1 MKKMYYVLAGLFI
14 LLAPCQL
21 FAATLSGHI
30 TDLANGYPIINVSV
44 STINASTHTDNKG
57 YYEFTNLGAG
67 VYDFTFSKDSYETI
81 TLSDIMVYSSKPNVL
96 DVQMN
101 TPGVLNITTE
111 ALPSA
116 IKDEGY
122 NARVQI
128 KGGAAPFSYAIAN
141 GLLPP
146 GLTLDENYGNI
157 SGVPEVSGSN
167 TFMFRV
173 TDAKG
178 MIAEKELTII
188 TYEPLIIKTPS
199 LLPRAARQKE
209 YLAVLTANG
218 GKAPYSYT
226 ITSGDLPEGIEF
238 VYSGSLSGRPEKL
251 GTYNF
256 VIAVSD
262 ASGRQVEKL
271 FYLEIIESLTI
282 MSERLNN
289 GIVGKAY
296 NKTLYADGGY
306 GSYYWEIYSGRPP
319 LGLLLDESSGTIT
332 GIPKEET
339 YGTIVIA
346 VRDDDGN
353 LAFKDFI
360 LEITDPLDIITTTLP
375 NARKDELYSELIR
388 VRGGISP
395 LTFSMQDQLPKG
407 LVFDA
412 EKGIISG
419 TPVLEGLV
427 NFKVTV
433 IDSTYPTTQ
442 SITRLLSIKTTS
454 EFTIISS
461 TVFPQAQQ
469 GLAINPFSLVAVGGE
484 SPFTWRVMGG
494 SLPVGI
500 SLDSEKGILSGTPS
514 DYGDRAVIIEVTDV
528 NDNKAQ
534 KEFIWHIADDLVI
547 ETGAIPDGAKD
558 VDYSFPLSAK
568 GGVLPYQWQITSGEL
583 LQGLT
588 FDPETGIIQGTP
600 KQAGQVRSF
609 TVKIIDS
616 DNPPQKDEMTYHFE
630 VKHDELYIFTQS
642 FDNGRVDQSYKETI
656 RAYLGNPPY
665 SWRVSNGI
673 VPPGLSLIGSPNTAS
688 LEGIPEKAGNYI
700 FSMEVC
706 DSDTPATC
714 ADQEFQINMFG
725 EVVIETDELDKAC
738 AGQFYSDSIVVTG
751 GVHPYTWKITQGSL
765 PPNLSLD
772 PQTGRISG
780 IPMLDPGQHSMFTV
794 RVMDSEN
801 PYSLD
806 EHQYLIYGNDCSL
819 TILTTAM
826 PKAMQHEDYDID
838 FSGVGGIAPYTWQ
851 IVESLPTGLTFD
863 HEKGRL
869 SGQPKECGLF
879 NLTVKI
885 NDFATIPNSAARSFQ
900 LDIACSNDYAIS
912 GSVEV
917 PQVTLTLSG
926 DNPTTIQSD
935 DNGYFEFQHLN
946 NGDYI
951 ITPSKPGYIFSP
963 ASQTV
968 SINNQSIDG
977 ITFSSEKINQPPT
990 MPSNPSPAD
999 QSENMGFNP
1008 LLTWQC
1014 NDPDNDELSYLIYL
1028 GTQHPL
1034 SLVASGIKTNQWQ
1047 ASDLMPDTAYD
1058 WQIKVIDV
1066 NGAETM
1072 GPVWHF
1078 KTQKQVSEKPD
1089 WPVVENLQFNMNV
1102 IGFIS
1107 IDDIINTH
1115 PETVIAAFVADECR
1129 GKTSPESAQE
1139 GLLFLTI
1146 SSNLSSGE
1154 DITFKAWD
1162 ANTQQIIQLADTL
1175 PFENQ
1180 ANIGTLTEPYI
1191 FKNGQAEITLSF
1203 GVGYHWISMNVAPDD
1218 LRINNVFK
1226 QLIPASDDRIIE
1238 QVRFAVY
1245 SGTEWVGS
1253 LKMVDPLKMYKMKI
1267 SNAQD
1272 CKIQGQALNLS
1283 AQAVELK
1290 TGYNWIGYSPQFS
1303 MDINTGLSSLTPQKD
1318 DRMISQTRFA
1328 VYDGNAWVGSLKIL
1342 EPGDGYII
1350 KVSQDCALNYP
1361 DETTNTQTRKRGI
1374 QPRVQPVWTPPGN
1387 QQFNMSVIAVIK
1399 DNDGISMNSND
1410 ILAAFVDGECRGIAS
1425 PDPSVSGLLFLT
1437 IGSNA
1442 ASGIEENITFKVY
1455 RANQDQIFNLKES
1468 IAFENQGEVG
1478 TLDAPWTLV
1487 MPDSTNPLDVNQDG
1501 VLNLGDV
1508 IYLLNIITGIR

>member
-1 MKKMYYVLAGLFI
+1 MKTKHYVFTGLLI
-14 LLAPCQL
+14 LLAPYQL

-57 YYEFTNLGAG
+57 YYEFNNLGAG
-67 VYDFTFSKDSYETI
+67 MYDFTFSKDSYETI
-81 TLSDIMVYSSKPNVL
+81 TLSDVMVYSSKPNVL

-111 ALPSA
+111 SLPSA
-116 IKDEGY
+116 TVNEGY

-128 KGGAAPFSYAIAN
+128 KGGAAPFSYALAN

-146 GLTLDENYGNI
+146 GLTMDKDYGNI
-157 SGVPEVSGSN
+157 SGTPQMSGSN

-178 MIAEKELTII
+178 MIAEKEFTII
-188 TYEPLIIKTPS
+188 TYDPLIIKTQSP
-199 LLPRAARQKE
+199 LPRAARQKE
-209 YLAVLTANG
+209 YLTVLTASG
-218 GKAPYSYT
+218 GKAPYSYM
-226 ITSGDLPEGIEF
+226 ITSGELPQGIEF

-271 FYLEIIESLTI
+271 FYLEVIEPLSI
-282 MSERLNN
+282 VSERLDN

-296 NKTLYADGGY
+296 NKTLFADGGY
-306 GSYYWEIYSGRPP
+306 GAYYWEIYSGRPP
-319 LGLLLDESSGTIT
+319 LGLYLDESSGTMT
-332 GIPKEET
+332 GMPKEET

-346 VRDDDGN
+346 VRDDDDN

-395 LTFSMQDQLPKG
+395 LAFSIQDQLPKG

-419 TPVLEGLV
+419 TPTLEGLV

-494 SLPVGI
+494 SLPQGI
-500 SLDSEKGILSGTPS
+500 TLDAEKGILSGTPL
-514 DYGDRAVIIEVTDV
+514 DYGDRAVIIEVTDI

-558 VDYSFPLSAK
+558 VDYSFTLSAK

-583 LQGLT
+583 LRGLT
-588 FDPETGIIQGTP
+588 FDPETGIIQGVP
-600 KQAGQVRSF
+600 EQSGQVRSF

-630 VKHDELYIFTQS
+630 VKHDELYIFTKS

-656 RAYLGNPPY
+656 RAYLGYPPY

-673 VPPGLSLIGSPNTAS
+673 LPPGVSLIESPNTAT

-700 FSMEVC
+700 FSIEVC
-706 DSDTPATC
+706 DSDTPAIC

-751 GVHPYTWKITQGSL
+751 GVHPYTWKIIQGSL

-780 IPMLDPGQHSMFTV
+780 IPMLDPGQHSIFTV

-806 EHQYLIYGNDCSL
+806 EQQYVIYGNDCSL
-819 TILTTAM
+819 NILTTTL
-826 PKAMQHEDYDID
+826 PKAMQNEDYEVI
-838 FSGVGGIAPYTWQ
+838 FSGTGGIAPYTWQ

-863 HEKGRL
+863 HEKGIL
-869 SGQPKECGLF
+869 SGQPTECGLF

-885 NDFATIPNSAARSFQ
+885 NDYATIPNSAARSFQ
-900 LDIACSNDYAIS
+900 LDIACSNDYSIGGTVGIS
-912 GSVEV
+912 
-917 PQVTLTLSG
+917 QVTLDLSG
-926 DNPTTIQSD
+926 AHSISIQSD
-935 DNGYFEFQHLN
+935 ANGDFEFSHLA
-946 NGDYI
+946 NGDYT
-951 ITPSKPGYIFSP
+951 ITPEKAGVMFTP
-963 ASQTV
+963 ASLTV
-968 SINNQSIDG
+968 SIVNQNINDIS
-977 ITFSSEKINQPPT
+977 FSSERINQPPG
-990 MPSNPSPAD
+990 MPSNPTPAD
-999 QSENMGFNP
+999 QSMNSGFHP
-1008 LLTWQC
+1008 LLTWTC
-1014 NDPDNDELSYLIYL
+1014 HDPDNDKLTYSVYM

-1034 SLVASGIKTNQWQ
+1034 SLVASDLETNQWQ
-1047 ASDLMPDTAYD
+1047 ANNLLPETTYD
-1058 WQIKVIDV
+1058 WQINVIDA
-1066 NGAETM
+1066 NGAETL

-1078 KTQKQVSEKPD
+1078 KTQKQIAEKPD
-1089 WPVVENLQFNMNV
+1089 WPVVENLQYNMS
-1102 IGFIS
+1102 IIALIS
-1107 IDDIINTH
+1107 IDDSINKH
-1115 PETVIAAFVADECR
+1115 PDTIIAAFVGDACR
-1129 GKTSPESAQE
+1129 GKISPDTSQE
-1139 GLLFLTI
+1139 GLAFLTI
-1146 SSNLSSGE
+1146 SSNMASGE
-1154 DITFKAWD
+1154 DISFKVWD
-1162 ANTQQIIQLADTL
+1162 ANTEQIISMTDVIQ
-1175 PFENQ
+1175 FENQ
-1180 ANIGTLTEPYI
+1180 ASIGTLNEPYM
-1191 FKNGQAEITLSF
+1191 FKNGQAEITLNF
-1203 GVGYHWISMNVAPDD
+1203 GVGYHWFSINVMPDD
-1218 LRINNVFK
+1218 QSINHVFK
-1226 QLIPASDDRIIE
+1226 DLKPAYDDRLIE
-1238 QVRFAVY
+1238 QVNFAVY

-1253 LKMVDPLKMYKMKI
+1253 LKTFHPLKMYKIKI
-1267 SNAQD
+1267 STAQD
-1272 CKIQGQALNLS
+1272 FKIQGQAINLQTI
-1283 AQAVELK
+1283 ALK
-1290 TGYNWIGYSPQFS
+1290 TGYNWIGFTPQFS
-1303 MDINTGLSSLTPQKD
+1303 MDINTALGTLSPQRD
-1318 DRMISQTRFA
+1318 DRLIGQTQFA
-1328 VYDGNAWVGSLKIL
+1328 VFDGHTWVGSLKL
-1342 EPGDGYII
+1342 LQPGDGYII
-1350 KVSQDCALNYP
+1350 KVSQDCDLIYP
-1361 DETTNTQTRKRGI
+1361 DQMVSTKRTRHI
-1374 QPRVQPVWTPPGN
+1374 LPRVQPVWTPVGN

-1399 DNDGISMNSND
+1399 DSDGVSMNSND

-1425 PDPSVSGLLFLT
+1425 PDPSVSGFVFLT

-1442 ASGIEENITFKVY
+1442 GSGVEENVTFKVY
-1455 RANQDQIFNLKES
+1455 RANQDKIIDLKES
-1468 IAFENQGEVG
+1468 ILFENQGELG
-1478 TLDAPWTLV
+1478 TLDTPWTI
-1487 MPDSTNPLDVNQDG
+1487 MIQEMNDALDVNKDG

-1508 IYLLNIITGIR
+1508 IYLLHIITGIQ

>member
-1 MKKMYYVLAGLFI
+1 MKTKHYVFTGLLI
-14 LLAPCQL
+14 LFAPYL
-21 FAATLSGHI
+21 SLAATLSGHI

-57 YYEFTNLGAG
+57 YYEFNNLGAG
-67 VYDFTFSKDSYETI
+67 MYAFTFSKDSYETI
-81 TLSDIMVYSSKPNVL
+81 TLSDVMVYSSKPNVL

-111 ALPSA
+111 SLPSA
-116 IKDEGY
+116 TVNEGY

-128 KGGAAPFSYAIAN
+128 KGGAAPFSYALAN

-146 GLTLDENYGNI
+146 GLTMDKDYGNI
-157 SGVPEVSGSN
+157 SGTPQMSGSN

-178 MIAEKELTII
+178 MIAEKEFTII
-188 TYEPLIIKTPS
+188 TYDPLIIKTQSP
-199 LLPRAARQKE
+199 LPRAARQKE
-209 YLAVLTANG
+209 YLTVLTASG
-218 GKAPYSYT
+218 GKAPYSYM
-226 ITSGDLPEGIEF
+226 ITSGELPEGIEF

-271 FYLEIIESLTI
+271 FYLEVIEPLSI
-282 MSERLNN
+282 VSERLDN

-306 GSYYWEIYSGRPP
+306 GAYYWEIYSGRPP
-319 LGLLLDESSGTIT
+319 LGLYLDESSGTMT
-332 GIPKEET
+332 GMPKEET

-395 LTFSMQDQLPKG
+395 LTFSIQDQLPKG

-494 SLPVGI
+494 SLPQGI
-500 SLDSEKGILSGTPS
+500 TLDAEKGILSGTPL
-514 DYGDRAVIIEVTDV
+514 DYGDRAVIIEVTDI

-558 VDYSFPLSAK
+558 VDYSFTLSAK

-588 FDPETGIIQGTP
+588 FDPETGIIQGVP
-600 KQAGQVRSF
+600 EQSGQVRSF

-630 VKHDELYIFTQS
+630 VKHDELYIFTKS

-656 RAYLGNPPY
+656 RAYLGYPPY

-673 VPPGLSLIGSPNTAS
+673 LPPGVSLIESPNTAT

-700 FSMEVC
+700 FSIEVC

-725 EVVIETDELDKAC
+725 EVVIETDALDKAC

-751 GVHPYTWKITQGSL
+751 GVHPYTWKIIQGSL

-780 IPMLDPGQHSMFTV
+780 IPMLDPGQHSIFTV

-806 EHQYLIYGNDCSL
+806 EHQYVIYGNDCSL
-819 TILTTAM
+819 TILTTTL
-826 PKAMQHEDYDID
+826 PKAMQNEDYEII
-838 FSGVGGIAPYTWQ
+838 FSGTGGIAPYTWQ
-851 IVESLPTGLTFD
+851 IVENLPTGLIFND
-863 HEKGRL
+863 EKGIL
-869 SGQPKECGLF
+869 SGQPTECGLF

-900 LDIACSNDYAIS
+900 LDIVCSNDYSIF
-912 GSVEV
+912 GTVEI
-917 PQVTLTLSG
+917 PQVTLTLNG
-926 DNPTTIQSD
+926 ENPITIQSD
-935 DNGYFEFQHLN
+935 DNGNFEFQHLE
-946 NGDYI
+946 NGDYT
-951 ITPSKPGYIFSP
+951 ITPEKPGYMFTP

-968 SINNQSIDG
+968 TIHDQNINDI
-977 ITFSSEKINQPPT
+977 IFSSEKINQPPL
-990 MPSNPSPAD
+990 MPSNPSPED
-999 QSENMGFNP
+999 QSMKSGLNP
-1008 LLTWQC
+1008 LLSWAC
-1014 NDPDNDELSYLIYL
+1014 NDPDNDELTYMLYL

-1034 SLVASGIKTNQWQ
+1034 PLVGSDIKTNQWQ
-1047 ASDLMPDTAYD
+1047 ADNLMPDTTYD
-1058 WQIKVIDV
+1058 WQIKVIDT
-1066 NGAETM
+1066 NGAGTL

-1089 WPVVENLQFNMNV
+1089 WPVVENLQFNMN
-1102 IGFIS
+1102 IIALLS
-1107 IDDIINTH
+1107 IDDNINKH
-1115 PETVIAAFVADECR
+1115 ADTVIAAFAGDECR
-1129 GKTSPESAQE
+1129 GQASPEPTQE
-1139 GLLFLTI
+1139 GLVFLTI
-1146 SSNLSSGE
+1146 SSNMSSGE
-1154 DITFKAWD
+1154 DITFKVWD
-1162 ANTQQIIQLADTL
+1162 ANTEQIIVMADVMS
-1175 PFENQ
+1175 FENQ
-1180 ANIGTLTEPYI
+1180 AGIGTLTEPYI
-1191 FKNGQAEITLSF
+1191 FKNGQAEITLNF
-1203 GVGYHWISMNVAPDD
+1203 AVGYHWFSINVMPEDSG
-1218 LRINNVFK
+1218 INHVFK
-1226 QLIPASDDRIIE
+1226 TLTPVSDDRLIE
-1238 QVRFAVY
+1238 QVSFAVY
-1245 SGTEWVGS
+1245 NGSEWVGS
-1253 LKMVDPLKMYKMKI
+1253 LKTFNPLKMYKIKI
-1267 SNAQD
+1267 STAQE
-1272 CKIQGQALNLS
+1272 CTIQGQAINLQS
-1283 AQAVELK
+1283 QAIGLK

-1303 MDINTGLSSLTPQKD
+1303 MNINNALNTLSPQKD
-1318 DRMISQTRFA
+1318 DRVISQTQFA

-1342 EPGDGYII
+1342 QPGNGYII
-1350 KVSQDCALNYP
+1350 KVSQDCDLIYP
-1361 DETTNTQTRKRGI
+1361 AEMVNQKRKRSI
-1374 QPRVQPVWTPPGN
+1374 QPRVQPVWTPLAN

-1399 DNDGISMNSND
+1399 DSEGISKDSND

-1425 PDPSVSGLLFLT
+1425 PDPSVSGFVFLT

-1442 ASGIEENITFKVY
+1442 GSGVEENVTFKVY
-1455 RANQDQIFNLKES
+1455 RANQDKIIDLKEN
-1468 IAFENQGEVG
+1468 IPFENQGEVG
-1478 TLDAPWTLV
+1478 TLDAPWTI
-1487 MPDSTNPLDVNQDG
+1487 MISEMNEALDVNKDG

-1508 IYLLNIITGIR
+1508 IYLLHIITGIQ